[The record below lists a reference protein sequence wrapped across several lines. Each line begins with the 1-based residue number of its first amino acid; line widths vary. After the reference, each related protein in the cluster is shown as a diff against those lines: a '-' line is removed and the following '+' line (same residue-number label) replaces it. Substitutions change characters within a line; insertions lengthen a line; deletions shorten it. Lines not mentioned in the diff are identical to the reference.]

1 MPRFLC
7 REDPRHGDP
16 MNLKKKQIGPGI
28 VVLEMAD
35 RIASGRDC
43 QRINEEV
50 ELLIR
55 EGQTRI
61 IFDLSGV
68 HYIDSAAVGSIVR
81 SLCTLKNSGGT
92 LRLAGAK
99 GMVQGVLRL
108 THVDRVIGIYPTA
121 REACQDAS
129 PPTNP

>member
-1 MPRFLC
+1 
-7 REDPRHGDP
+7 

-28 VVLEMAD
+28 VVLEMTD

-43 QRINEEV
+43 QRIHEEV
-50 ELLIR
+50 DQLIR
-55 EGQTRI
+55 ENQTRV

-68 HYIDSAAVGSIVR
+68 HYMDSAAVGSIVR
-81 SLCTLKNSGGT
+81 SLCSLKNSGGT

-108 THVDRVIGIYPTA
+108 THVDRVIRIYPTA
-121 REACQDAS
+121 SEAYQDS
-129 PPTNP
+129 PPSQNP